1 MLFSNRS
8 KCNIESLFK
17 ITCSASSQIIGP
29 LKTKPFMPLVK
40 GGFSV
45 FLYLICSFEQR
56 WRISSQ
62 FMSFTMVKANITT
75 VCLNKQPWN
84 H

>member
-17 ITCSASSQIIGP
+17 ITCSASSQIIGL

-40 GGFSV
+40 GGFSA
-45 FLYLICSFEQR
+45 FCIYFAHSNSAGEYLHNLCPLQWLKLI
-56 WRISSQ
+56 
-62 FMSFTMVKANITT
+62 
-75 VCLNKQPWN
+75 LQPFA
-84 H
+84 